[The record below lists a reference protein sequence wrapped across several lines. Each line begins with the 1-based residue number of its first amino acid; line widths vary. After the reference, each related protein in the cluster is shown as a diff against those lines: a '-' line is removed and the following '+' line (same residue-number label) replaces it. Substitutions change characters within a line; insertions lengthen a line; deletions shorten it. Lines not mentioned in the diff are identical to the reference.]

1 MTTCPRHGS
10 YASRLRS
17 VLMKMRMIMTKS
29 MSKNMRT
36 NMSMSMRIHFRF
48 LCASSSP
55 HHGRGEGIQQQP
67 GARLTMA
74 CFTLPPWHMTASN
87 IFATGQ
93 CQREP
98 TTSNFSWCKQ
108 EAALLN
114 DPRVLQHR
122 DSRCHTKS
130 RDVSCRL
137 FSADRPAGDLARARI
152 VSLASPHTLWCSGSS
167 RRRAS
172 RNSPRDLLEDRPR

>member
-1 MTTCPRHGS
+1 
-10 YASRLRS
+10 
-17 VLMKMRMIMTKS
+17 MTKS

-36 NMSMSMRIHFRF
+36 NMSMNMRIHFRF

-74 CFTLPPWHMTASN
+74 CFTLPPWHMTARK

-98 TTSNFSWCKQ
+98 TTSNLFCSIVTRDAIPSHAMSYAGCSALIALHETWQ
-108 EAALLN
+108 E
-114 DPRVLQHR
+114 PVLFR
-122 DSRCHTKS
+122 
-130 RDVSCRL
+130 
-137 FSADRPAGDLARARI
+137 
-152 VSLASPHTLWCSGSS
+152 
-167 RRRAS
+167 
-172 RNSPRDLLEDRPR
+172 

>member
-1 MTTCPRHGS
+1 
-10 YASRLRS
+10 
-17 VLMKMRMIMTKS
+17 MTKS

-36 NMSMSMRIHFRF
+36 NMSMSMRIHVRF

-74 CFTLPPWHMTASN
+74 CFTLPPWHMTARK

-98 TTSNFSWCKQ
+98 TTSNLFCSIVTRDAMPSHTMSYAGCSALISLHETWQ
-108 EAALLN
+108 EPVLFRYLL
-114 DPRVLQHR
+114 RIHFGVL
-122 DSRCHTKS
+122 
-130 RDVSCRL
+130 
-137 FSADRPAGDLARARI
+137 
-152 VSLASPHTLWCSGSS
+152 
-167 RRRAS
+167 
-172 RNSPRDLLEDRPR
+172 DLLGEERLETFHEICWRTALDDFSDVLTKAERP

>member
-74 CFTLPPWHMTASN
+74 CFTLPPWHMTARK

-98 TTSNFSWCKQ
+98 TTSNLSWCKQ
-108 EAALLN
+108 EATLLN
-114 DPRVLQHR
+114 DRRALQHR

-130 RDVSCRL
+130 RD
-137 FSADRPAGDLARARI
+137 
-152 VSLASPHTLWCSGSS
+152 ASPSTNEDVQQARLVWETDEVMQAVQRWSCW
-167 RRRAS
+167 RRLGK
-172 RNSPRDLLEDRPR
+172 SP